1 VDNLW
6 RNWAVVNVPGLPAM
20 LQEIEAWPLAW
31 RRGEIAIYENPEV
44 R

>member
-1 VDNLW
+1 
-6 RNWAVVNVPGLPAM
+6 M